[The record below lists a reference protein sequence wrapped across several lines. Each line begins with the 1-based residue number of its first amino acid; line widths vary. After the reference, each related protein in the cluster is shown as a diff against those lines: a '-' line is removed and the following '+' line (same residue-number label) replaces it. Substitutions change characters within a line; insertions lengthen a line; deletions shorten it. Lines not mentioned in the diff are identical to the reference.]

1 MSNPTPEQL
10 ADAARGRLAAL
21 FQKPAEMEGFDE
33 VDALDQSLYGAATR
47 LRRALRDPVVPKG
60 GGAIISVTLVRRE
73 IEALVMLCDLI
84 AVPDRPDTEYLP
96 SNLPLQN

>member
-10 ADAARGRLAAL
+10 AAAAQKRLSKL
-21 FQKPAEMEGFDE
+21 FRKPAGMDGFDQI
-33 VDALDQSLYGAATR
+33 DALDQSLYGAATR

-60 GGAIISVTLVRRE
+60 AAAILSVTMVRRE
-73 IEALVMLCDLI
+73 IEALVMLFDLI
-84 AVPDRPDTEYLP
+84 AVPDSPQEEYLP